1 MANIYKGRFRSIKIE
16 ESEQDKSKKVYI
28 YLVVDKSLVTKRDNK
43 VYIPLV
49 EANNNPQAVGTNNNQ
64 PPVAKCFDVIQDE
77 DSDNYLLRLEDDNGL
92 LDKIICIID
101 KAQSIYVEIEKNG
114 DENIIKKIRLN
125 F

>member
-1 MANIYKGRFRSIKIE
+1 MLSVYKGKFRGIE
-16 ESEQDKSKKVYI
+16 LDGNVVYI
-28 YLVVDKSLVTKRDNK
+28 YLNVDKSLVIYRGNK

-49 EANNNPQAVGTNNNQ
+49 DASNNT
-64 PPVAKCFDVIQDE
+64 PPVVQFFEVFQDE
-77 DSDNYLLRLEDDNGL
+77 DSDNYLIKLEYDNNL
-92 LDKIICIID
+92 FDKIICIID